1 MRKFKE
7 ATNQAERAPSDDTDN
22 DSQVDSHVDDSE
34 GDDGGEDG
42 GEATPRA
49 MQWPVS
55 VGPDRQ
61 GQLRN
66 QAGRLHTH
74 THQHSHSQNVNM
86 HTIQMSVI
94 KSNPVSPFL

>member
-1 MRKFKE
+1 MRKLKKQLISGE
-7 ATNQAERAPSDDTDN
+7 GAKASSNGTDN

-61 GQLRN
+61 GQPRN
-66 QAGRLHTH
+66 QAGRLDTH

-86 HTIQMSVI
+86 HTI
-94 KSNPVSPFL
+94 